1 MTIQSVSPLSLFSP
15 EIRSPGSPINKTCMY
30 WSTFHGSAL
39 VHRRRRAPEHT
50 HTEKDRNCEL
60 LWQLAKSASPKSA
73 EVIRSPDRD
82 FRGIQVPRDT
92 LTRTDVSEVR
102 EEEEEGERWRSEEEG
117 VLR

>member
-1 MTIQSVSPLSLFSP
+1 M
-15 EIRSPGSPINKTCMY
+15 
-30 WSTFHGSAL
+30 

-102 EEEEEGERWRSEEEG
+102 EEEEEEGERRRSERCAG
-117 VLR
+117 RDTPGGRVTVITISLPVGSKHQT